1 MNKPNNIED
10 VKKLIEQQKLIKQA
24 QLEAKENAKKQMLQI
39 KIQK

>member
-24 QLEAKENAKKQMLQI
+24 QIEAKENAKKQMQQL
-39 KIQK
+39 KI

>member
-24 QLEAKENAKKQMLQI
+24 QLEAKENAKKQMPQI